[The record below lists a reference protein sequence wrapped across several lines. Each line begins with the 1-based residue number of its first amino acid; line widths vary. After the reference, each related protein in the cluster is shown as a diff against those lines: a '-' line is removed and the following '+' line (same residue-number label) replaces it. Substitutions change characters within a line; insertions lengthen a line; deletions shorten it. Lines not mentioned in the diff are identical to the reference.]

1 MTADLVQKIREGKV
15 VVPKELMQA
24 EELRAAG
31 ELDEAMRVCS
41 RYMDDHFCDVPAIV
55 MFAHIM
61 LDAEKIGVAHTLLTL
76 ATKLMPNESML
87 WNDIG
92 ICYQE
97 GADLKEGE
105 AAFLKALHRE
115 PNNALALNNLAQLYN
130 NTGQPLKAINCAN
143 KAISLDPSLVE
154 ANYNR
159 GLAMLTLGNWK
170 DGWEG
175 YEYNL
180 GKHKGRKERIYG
192 HIPRW
197 TGVKDCTLIAYGEQG
212 IGDEIS
218 FASCIPDLM
227 KENDVIIECD
237 KRLENLFKRSFGVP
251 VYGTRYAKGIEWPN
265 NHAIEGAVAFGSLPG
280 FYRNS
285 DDSFPGTPYLT
296 ADPERRIQWRAL
308 LDSISSKPKIGIAW
322 TGGLKRTGA
331 ARRSIELEEMLPIL
345 RQDATFISLQYKD
358 APDIAAMKL
367 DHGITIHHWPH
378 AVQTADYDD
387 TAALVAELDLV
398 ITVQQTAVHIAGA
411 LGIPCWVM
419 VPKTPL
425 WRYGLTGTTFPWA
438 KSVRIYRQKSEWVHV
453 ISDIAYDLRNEIL
466 SKAAK

>member
-15 VVPKELMQA
+15 VVPRELMKA

-41 RYMDDHFCDVPAIV
+41 RYMDDHFNDVPAIV

-61 LDAEKIGVAHTLLTL
+61 LDAEKIGVAHSLLTL

-105 AAFLKALHRE
+105 SAFLKALHRE

-130 NTGQPLKAINCAN
+130 NTGQPLKAINCAD
-143 KAISLDPSLVE
+143 KAIKLDPSLVE

-170 DGWEG
+170 EGWEG
-175 YEYNL
+175 YEFNL

-197 TGVKDCTLIAYGEQG
+197 TGVNDCDVVAYGEQG

-227 KENDVIIECD
+227 KENRVIIECD
-237 KRLENLFKRSFGVP
+237 KRLSNLFKRSFGVP
-251 VYGTRYAKGIEWPN
+251 VYGTRYAKGIEWP
-265 NHAIEGAVAFGSLPG
+265 HDHDIDAAVAFGSLPG
-280 FYRNS
+280 FYRNTTEA
-285 DDSFPGTPYLT
+285 FPGTPYLT

-308 LDSISSKPKIGIAW
+308 LDSLGPKPKIGIAW

-331 ARRSIELEEMLPIL
+331 ARRSIELEEMMPIL

-358 APDIAAMKL
+358 APEIAALKL

-378 AVQTADYDD
+378 AVQTDDYDD

-411 LGIPCWVM
+411 LGVPCWVM

-425 WRYGLTGTTFPWA
+425 WRYGLTGSTFPWA
-438 KSVRIYRQKSEWVHV
+438 NSVKIYRQKSEWVHV
-453 ISDIAYDLRNEIL
+453 ISDIAYDLRNEVL
-466 SKAAK
+466 SKAPK